1 MESEE
6 SDLGS
11 DEDWVPGGEVEV
23 DQNYRLLADSLESSG
38 SKLKLS
44 NLFGGSRQESGEED
58 EDEARRQKRSV
69 KDVDNVANSG
79 KVPRE
84 SSKKERRKPS
94 QSKQEASHGG
104 VQVVSAESAEYIPPS
119 SAVSTDDSPTRSP
132 QPVTG
137 IAFRKERSKKGRRV
151 ASSEQ
156 KNVKEKR
163 RGSLDGGQDKVRVSD
178 ELPLDR
184 PPPSPLANHLNEPT
198 FLRAPTSDG
207 LVRMGRVALG
217 EDKAEVS
224 AGALPLDTAEL
235 QAPSSSPTQRSGSY
249 AYGDADQNN
258 IPPTVEPPARSRS
271 KGRARSEK
279 SKGKLSAPAIG
290 TQAWP
295 SESMDHL
302 NVRVSEDRARS
313 GPNRS
318 GSGLPGL
325 NSLMGRSTMNTK
337 APGKDA
343 SSTAS
348 RQRSQSRSFR
358 SEVSLDSEAGSSSQA
373 STVSVVRSIGSDS
386 VASTDFPDDHDVD
399 YGGKFEVETQLRSQ
413 LTDDPE
419 QSGAS
424 EPNLLPM
431 NSAPLN
437 SALSNSSPAVE
448 MTPCSVAPN
457 RTVIECIVDLLKGTR
472 AQKQGTLKIFKQRW
486 IWLGND
492 LSSVMWKSK
501 KQEFGTLSLT
511 KVSKLFSEGRE
522 LSFEDNAGRRIVF
535 QLNSSEEIRIW
546 LTGLSS
552 LVPKKCRVKMDD
564 QVLTSRLSYNPLMD
578 SWRGNVVSKGRR
590 VGNYIIL
597 GELGEQDRGYLIL
610 SPVEKSFFMMK
621 AVKGLVSKPDAER
634 AAILRKLMH
643 PHVVLHKEL
652 FWDEKKRVAV
662 CAEEYMSRG
671 LVYDYRPG
679 TENRALPEEVVLETM
694 YDVMRGL
701 YYLHSV
707 PVAHGSLRPNC
718 VYRSGDGNVK
728 IAGLFVSEGGDSAS
742 HAFDFAAP
750 EVESGVSGG
759 SLAADVWSVGAIMY
773 TMLFGK
779 EPFKEAT
786 REESFRGKSTGRVRF
801 PKDTNVSKRVRDLL
815 EQLLKSEPGKRPS
828 MGEILSNRW
837 LPHHSLTGPV
847 RPGKV
852 EISQKDVEKAI
863 STVYW

>member
-23 DQNYRLLADSLESSG
+23 DQNYRFLADSIESSG
-38 SKLKLS
+38 SRLKLS

-58 EDEARRQKRSV
+58 EEELRRQKRSDNDAV
-69 KDVDNVANSG
+69 NVADT
-79 KVPRE
+79 VAIPIE
-84 SSKKERRKPS
+84 SSKKERRNPS
-94 QSKQEASHGG
+94 QSTQDAPHRGG
-104 VQVVSAESAEYIPPS
+104 QIFSAESAESIPPS
-119 SAVSTDDSPTRSP
+119 SAISTDDSPTRSP
-132 QPVTG
+132 QPVAG
-137 IAFRKERSKKGRRV
+137 VVFRKERSKKGRRV
-151 ASSEQ
+151 GSSER
-156 KNVKEKR
+156 KTVEEKR
-163 RGSLDGGQDKVRVSD
+163 RGSLDGGQDNVRVSD
-178 ELPLDR
+178 ELALDR
-184 PPPSPLANHLNEPT
+184 PPPSPRTNHLNEPAS
-198 FLRAPTSDG
+198 LRAPTSDG

-217 EDKAEVS
+217 EDKTEVS
-224 AGALPLDTAEL
+224 RRAGSLDAAEL
-235 QAPSSSPTQRSGSY
+235 QAPSPSPAKRSGSY
-249 AYGDADQNN
+249 GYVGVEQDNM
-258 IPPTVEPPARSRS
+258 PPTVEPSVRPRSN
-271 KGRARSEK
+271 GRARSEK
-279 SKGKLSAPAIG
+279 SKGKLSAPVIG
-290 TQAWP
+290 TQGWP
-295 SESMDHL
+295 SESVDHL

-313 GPNRS
+313 GANRS
-318 GSGLPGL
+318 GSGLPSL
-325 NSLMGRSTMNTK
+325 NSLIGRSTMNTK
-337 APGKDA
+337 ASGKDA
-343 SSTAS
+343 SSSA
-348 RQRSQSRSFR
+348 RQRSGSRSLR

-373 STVSVVRSIGSDS
+373 STVSVVQSIGSDS
-386 VASTDFPDDHDVD
+386 VASTDFPEDHDVD
-399 YGGKFEVETQLRSQ
+399 YGGKFEVETQV
-413 LTDDPE
+413 TDDPH
-419 QSGAS
+419 QSDAS
-424 EPNLLPM
+424 EPNLPQM
-431 NSAPLN
+431 NSVPLN
-437 SALSNSSPAVE
+437 TSPAVE

-535 QLNSSEEIRIW
+535 QLSSSEEIRIW

-597 GELGEQDRGYLIL
+597 GELGEPDRGYLIL

-621 AVKGLVSKPDAER
+621 AVKGLISKPDAER
-634 AAILRKLMH
+634 VAILRKLLH

-662 CAEEYMSRG
+662 FAEEYMSRG
-671 LVYDYRPG
+671 MVYDYRPG
-679 TENRALPEEVVLETM
+679 RQTRALPEEVVLEIM

-718 VYRSGDGNVK
+718 IYRSGDGNVK
-728 IAGLFVSEGGDSAS
+728 IAGLFVSEDGQSGS

-750 EVESGVSGG
+750 EVESGISAG
-759 SLAADVWSVGAIMY
+759 SQAADVWSFGAIMY
-773 TMLFGK
+773 TMLFDR

-786 REESFRGKSTGRVRF
+786 REESFRAKSTGRVRF
-801 PKDTNVSKRVRDLL
+801 PKDTSVSKRVRDLL
-815 EQLLKSEPGKRPS
+815 EQLLKSEPGKRPT
-828 MGEILSNRW
+828 MGEVLSNRW
-837 LPHHSLTGPV
+837 LPHHNLTGPV
-847 RPGKV
+847 RPGEV

-863 STVYW
+863 STVHW